1 MSREASFPKN
11 MCLHILRVVIS
22 FCRNE
27 TVVWATDCNTNRIK
41 WLKTGKIVFH
51 YFKTFPRKIF
61 LTSVLFECGFPAK
74 IDINIEKLLISN
86 NSCVC
91 MCYCF
96 EFQNGCRR
104 LWLRTSCKTNINL
117 MLWYTRNGNTDT
129 RLIKLFYFNNQT
141 RVSG

>member
-27 TVVWATDCNTNRIK
+27 TVVWAADCNTNRIK

-51 YFKTFPRKIF
+51 YFKTLPRKIF

-86 NSCVC
+86 NICVC
-91 MCYCF
+91 VIVSNSKMDVDVYDF
-96 EFQNGCRR
+96 GHHAKPR
-104 LWLRTSCKTNINL
+104 NINL
-117 MLWYTRNGNTDT
+117 MLRYTRNGNTDT
-129 RLIKLFYFNNQT
+129 RLIKLFYFNNHT